1 MFDIFQMAFMQR
13 ALVIAIFISIVT
25 PLIGNT
31 IVLKRLSSIGDA
43 LSHAGLAGVA
53 IGYVLVG
60 VLLFQLLYFS
70 NFSTYY

>member
-1 MFDIFQMAFMQR
+1 MFDIFQMAFMQK

-53 IGYVLVG
+53 IGLCLVG
-60 VLLFQLLYFS
+60 VL
-70 NFSTYY
+70 